1 MKKSTISLFLGLA
14 VIIAGLS
21 VTSCKK
27 PEDTIAK
34 INVRNADNGVV
45 SGAQVILEANATDP
59 SQQGNV
65 AVGDTTTANAA
76 GEAIFNLNKYYDQG
90 QAGVIVFDVKC
101 TKGQLSGEGVI
112 KIEEEMT
119 TTQTVIVE

>member
-1 MKKSTISLFLGLA
+1 MKKSTISLFFGLACLVAGLA
-14 VIIAGLS
+14 VTG
-21 VTSCKK
+21 CKK

-34 INVRNADNGVV
+34 INVRNATNGIV
-45 SGAQVILEANATDP
+45 SGAQVILEATATDP

-65 AVGDTTTANAA
+65 AVGDTTTSNAA

-101 TKGQLSGEGVI
+101 MKGSLSGDGII
-112 KIEEEMT
+112 KIEEEQT
-119 TTQTVIVE
+119 TTQTVIIE